1 MTATPREPKRAYH
14 YTSAEAF
21 LSIIR
26 SGCLRA
32 SSTHALNDRSELIYG
47 LQQLREY
54 AESGDGGE
62 AVAQLLA
69 VLDDED
75 VAYENNEYNDV
86 FVASASGRGDSTSQW
101 YRYGDKGRGYAIGFR
116 ADAPLAIRT
125 PIPPMDE
132 FALEISVGD
141 FSIVDTWQRVVYG
154 SEKELPELFNA
165 LVAST
170 TSIRDKHV
178 EERTR
183 LLADAGPEEGAQRA
197 AHAQANFEVMLA
209 NLEIAAE
216 LNKLFRLLKGDPWR
230 EEQEVRSVAVLRDGG
245 ALMKYK
251 PAKGGDPT
259 TYIELIARD
268 PGSERHLRYLP
279 ESQHP
284 GPLPIAEVVVG
295 PLTGAQDVQCV
306 EQFLEEHGY
315 PDVAVRRSKAAM
327 R

>member
-1 MTATPREPKRAYH
+1 M
-14 YTSAEAF
+14 
-21 LSIIR
+21 
-26 SGCLRA
+26 
-32 SSTHALNDRSELIYG
+32 
-47 LQQLREY
+47 
-54 AESGDGGE
+54 
-62 AVAQLLA
+62 
-69 VLDDED
+69 
-75 VAYENNEYNDV
+75 AYENNEYNDV

-251 PAKGGDPT
+251 PARVETPPPTSNSSHETLEANGISATSRKPASGSAPHRGGCRG
-259 TYIELIARD
+259 AANGG
-268 PGSERHLRYLP
+268 PGRP
-279 ESQHP
+279 
-284 GPLPIAEVVVG
+284 
-295 PLTGAQDVQCV
+295 
-306 EQFLEEHGY
+306 
-315 PDVAVRRSKAAM
+315 VRRAVPGGARVPRCRSAAVESAM